1 MFSENDFKVLNQI
14 RLTQGGASQRE
25 LSKCLGLSLG
35 TINKT
40 VRTLEDQ
47 GLIQNGSISAAGF
60 EALHPYKVENAII
73 MAAGLSS
80 RFAPISYE
88 KPKGCSRC
96 AAKSSSNAKSGN

>member
-47 GLIQNGSISAAGF
+47 GLIQKRINLSRRIRGASPLQGRKRNYHGCGSF
-60 EALHPYKVENAII
+60 QPLRPN
-73 MAAGLSS
+73 LL
-80 RFAPISYE
+80 
-88 KPKGCSRC
+88 
-96 AAKSSSNAKSGN
+96 